1 MKIVKKDYIAPV
13 SSFVEIETLSLL
25 IAVSDGQIDP
35 DDDEEGQLSNEY
47 NGGDWNNIWNM

>member
-35 DDDEEGQLSNEY
+35 DDEEEGQLSNEY